1 MERYFE
7 KQNSAFAVCGAD
19 QEKVIRLLAK
29 RYMAENPEMPYVWR
43 TFDETGIQADR
54 KGGYHFDFFR
64 RFPEAKVGDQAVA
77 MGELPCPKAKDSNFF
92 LYCKNPVKVYL
103 NGELVFTSSGAMER
117 SGDKERFSVHLK
129 EGMNRFILVAEK
141 TKIGF
146 FCALQNAMPQWEPC
160 HYVMPFEDRKGEAGF
175 VYQLFPAEE
184 TLDIGAFQAM
194 QKETTVWY
202 PERKTKPLEEEGLFL
217 SAFAFETDDPASIKW
232 QNAERV
238 EIALDEAEIGWQ
250 KQNDRQYLVTFFGP
264 LEEIRRVQADGIDLQ
279 LPIQVHGNCSRIV
292 LGPLKEKVLLPFGG
306 VLEGEGKPL
315 VWRPDVE
322 CMALRPYVE
331 TFLFGRWTYPLG
343 VTLYGM
349 LKAAQ
354 ALKDEEMAEYV
365 HHHVNQVT
373 EIHDYALYDTEK
385 YGFAGVNQQ
394 ICWLDALDDCGS
406 FGALILR
413 CDPQGQRSDVR
424 KLAHRIAKYM
434 MQEQPCT
441 EEGAF
446 CRRDDTIW
454 ADDMYMSVPFLC
466 RYGEMTGETEPLDFA
481 ARQMLAYRKLLFM
494 PEKGVMAHMRCMV
507 HDAHNGIPWSRGN
520 GWVIFS
526 LSELLSVLPKSH
538 EKRPE
543 LIQFFRE
550 LTDGYLAL
558 QDDCGLWHQ
567 ILDDPVSYLETS
579 ATAMFICAFAR
590 GIRNGWYAEEMA
602 KLALSAAEK
611 AWKGLAEYGVDKDGN
626 LYGVCR
632 GSGFSFSRAYYRS
645 LSWNFNDTHGIGIV
659 MLAGVE
665 MMELA
670 NS

>member
-7 KQNSAFAVCGAD
+7 NSQSAFALCGTD
-19 QEKVIRLLAK
+19 HEEIIRLLSN
-29 RYMAENPEMPYVWR
+29 RYIAENPEMPYVWR

-54 KGGYHFDFFR
+54 KGAYHFDFFR
-64 RFPEAKVGDQAVA
+64 RFPDAKVGDQAVA
-77 MGELPCPKAKDSNFF
+77 IGELPCAKAKDSNFF
-92 LYCKNPVKVYL
+92 LWCKNPVKVYL
-103 NGELVFTSSGAMER
+103 NGELVFTSSGAKER
-117 SGDKERFSVHLK
+117 SGEKDRFAVHLQ
-129 EGMNRFILVAEK
+129 EGMNRFVLVTEK

-160 HYVMPFEDRKGEAGF
+160 NYVMPFEERKGEAGF
-175 VYQLFPAEE
+175 VYRLFSDEE
-184 TLDIGAFQAM
+184 TLNVAALQAEE
-194 QKETTVWY
+194 KETMVWY
-202 PERKTKPLEEEGLFL
+202 PNEQTKTLEENGLFL
-217 SAFAFETDDPASIKW
+217 CACVIETENTDTVQW
-232 QNAERV
+232 QNAENV
-238 EIALDEAEIGWQ
+238 VLSMDEEGFGWK
-250 KQNDRQYLVTFFGP
+250 KQNEQQHLVTLFGSLDAIRQVKAKGFSLGLP
-264 LEEIRRVQADGIDLQ
+264 LPVQ
-279 LPIQVHGNCSRIV
+279 GNCNRMV
-292 LGPLKEKVLLPFGG
+292 LGPLKEKTVLPFGN
-306 VLEGEGKPL
+306 VLEAEEKTL
-315 VWRPDVE
+315 VWRPDLE
-322 CMALRPYVE
+322 MMALRPYVE

-349 LKAAQ
+349 LKAAETLQ
-354 ALKDEEMAEYV
+354 DKGMARYV
-365 HHHVNQVT
+365 HRHVDQVT
-373 EIHDYALYDTEK
+373 AIHDYAQYDTEK

-413 CDPQGQRSDVR
+413 CDPKGQKEDVR
-424 KLAHRIAKYM
+424 KLSHRIACYM

-466 RYGEMTGETEPLDFA
+466 RYAEMMGKKEPLDFA
-481 ARQMLAYRKLLFM
+481 ARQMLAYKKLLFM
-494 PEKGVMAHMRCMV
+494 PEKGVMAHMCCMV
-507 HDAHNGIPWSRGN
+507 HDEHNGIPWSRGN

-526 LSELLSVLPKSH
+526 LSELLGVLPETH
-538 EKRPE
+538 GKRDE
-543 LIQFFRE
+543 LLQFFRE
-550 LTDGYLAL
+550 LTNGYLSL
-558 QDDCGLWHQ
+558 QDECGLWHQ

-590 GIRNGWYAEEMA
+590 GIRNGWYDEKTADR
-602 KLALSAAEK
+602 ALCAAER
-611 AWKGLAEYGVDKDGN
+611 AWRGLAEYAVDKDGN

-665 MMELA
+665 MMRGMQT
-670 NS
+670 